1 MDEDA
6 DRPPPGMAGYLGPP
20 PPPPPPA
27 PLLPP
32 SPAIRLAGPAP
43 AAFAWPPPVSDAVL
57 AIPLGT
63 RRLLAMSLDLLT
75 RSDAGL
81 RSASFYIG
89 FVLLLAV
96 GPLAVLFGLAW
107 VSLGE
112 DAFLA
117 VDDTSAWAGWL
128 GLAAVP
134 AVPGYVA
141 ASVDATILAV
151 AVIGG
156 RAEDRPLRLPSAIT
170 IVRRRFWQVLA
181 AQLVVGILTA
191 VAGYTMSEIIA
202 LATGPVPALDYGVEL
217 VVGLAVGAPFVY
229 VTAGIVLG
237 EVGVSEAIRR
247 SWRLVTARKALAVVV
262 TLFGVLSQLLVV
274 LGLGLGLDILLRVG
288 VGTGFDADVPGALV
302 VPVVAAL
309 VFALGT
315 LVFLVEAVAAAPAV
329 FAFAA
334 LTHYTNGLELGR
346 RAPLP
351 ARRPWQPYLTLGLA
365 VGAAVGMAALA
376 GGILSLP
383 A

>member
-1 MDEDA
+1 MDEGA
-6 DRPPPGMAGYLGPP
+6 DRLPPGMPGLLPP
-20 PPPPPPA
+20 PPPPLPV

-32 SPAIRLAGPAP
+32 PPATRLAGPP
-43 AAFAWPPPVSDAVL
+43 ATSPIRSPVPDAVL

-112 DAFLA
+112 DVFLA
-117 VDDTSAWAGWL
+117 VDDTAAWAGWL
-128 GLAAVP
+128 ALAAIP

-156 RAEDRPLRLPSAIT
+156 RAEDRPLRLPSAIA
-170 IVRRRFWQVLA
+170 IVRRRFWRVLG
-181 AQLVVGILTA
+181 AQLVVGVVTTVVSLT
-191 VAGYTMSEIIA
+191 VSGIIA
-202 LATGPVPALDYGVEL
+202 VATGPVPALDYGVEL

-237 EVGVSEAIRR
+237 EVGVGEAIRR
-247 SWRLVTARKALAVVV
+247 SWRLVTARKTLAVVV
-262 TLFGVLSQLLVV
+262 TLFGLLSQLLVV
-274 LGLGLGLDILLRVG
+274 LGLGVGLDVLLRLG
-288 VGTGFDADVPGALV
+288 IGTGLDADVPPALV
-302 VPVVAAL
+302 VAVATAL

-315 LVFLVEAVAAAPAV
+315 LVFLVEAIAAAPAV

-365 VGAAVGMAALA
+365 VGAAVGLVALA